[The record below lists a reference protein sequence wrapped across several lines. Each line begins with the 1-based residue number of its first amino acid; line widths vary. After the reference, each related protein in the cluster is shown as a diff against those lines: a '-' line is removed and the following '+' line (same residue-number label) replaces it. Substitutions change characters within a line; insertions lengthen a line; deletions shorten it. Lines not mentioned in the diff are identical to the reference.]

1 MQPRETSPRSPGA
14 LGKEPPDGVGLGPP
28 KGRDEQGGIL
38 MKVGDLPLGEH
49 LCLWII
55 RPLVGSFFLQYLS
68 SPDAT
73 EAKLQ

>member
-1 MQPRETSPRSPGA
+1 
-14 LGKEPPDGVGLGPP
+14 
-28 KGRDEQGGIL
+28 